1 MGGRIEHGVRT
12 ARRSWPAIVA
22 AVVLVAVGTASANEG
37 VTSEIVELPPDL
49 AQAVNAYD
57 KATTGNDI
65 ETLGGIV
72 ADDYVL
78 VNSDSTLQDKQSYL
92 FDFTVPGFELEP
104 YVIEQPVQKVWGDA
118 AVTGGLLN
126 LRWTLDGTR
135 HSRLL
140 RLVHVWARR
149 DGKWQL
155 TYTQLTRVPE

>member
-1 MGGRIEHGVRT
+1 MDNRLEYCVRT
-12 ARRSWPAIVA
+12 ARRRLPAIVA
-22 AVVLVAVGTASANEG
+22 AMALVAAGTAGANEAAASG
-37 VTSEIVELPPDL
+37 IVGLPPDL
-49 AQAVNAYD
+49 ARAVNAYD

-65 ETLGGIV
+65 EALGRIV
-72 ADDYVL
+72 ADDYLL

-92 FDFTVPGFELEP
+92 SDFTVPGFELEP
-104 YVIEQPVQKVWGDA
+104 YVIEQLVQKMLGDA

-126 LRWTLDGTR
+126 LRWTLDGER

-140 RLVHVWARR
+140 RIVHVWARR